1 MISLKV
7 QESGGRVQLL
17 PVRRSVDQ
25 FLVYSSLDGEV
36 CLDKTSAYMNVCL
49 NIYEYADICKQ
60 HLWYWECC
68 GLHSLSY

>member
-25 FLVYSSLDGEV
+25 FLVYASLDGEV
-36 CLDKTSAYMNVCL
+36 CLDKTSILVKARQV
-49 NIYEYADICKQ
+49 
-60 HLWYWECC
+60 
-68 GLHSLSY
+68 SLSESIGVLVSVGNVTKCLGR